1 MMLEMRVQNTIKD
14 GQKYYFEYEV
24 RFLLSFAF
32 IKRVWYLNKNFL
44 SLKNERFL

>member
-1 MMLEMRVQNTIKD
+1 MLEMRVHNIIKRWTKILVE
-14 GQKYYFEYEV
+14 QEF

-32 IKRVWYLNKNFL
+32 IKDVWYLKKNFL